1 MSTLLLR
8 LCGPMQA
15 WGTQS
20 RFSIRDTGLEPSKSG
35 VIGLLCAALGKPRDE
50 KPNDVWPTLE
60 QLAALRMGVRV
71 DGEGSMKA
79 DYHTAGG
86 THRRGEVYGIYR
98 ASGDISRDPV
108 VSTRYY
114 LADADFLVGLEGDPD
129 LLARLNEA
137 LAEPKWQLY
146 LGRKS
151 FVPAVPPRLPDQ
163 PPFGPGL
170 RDEPLLDALTNYP
183 YFHDGRAGNDLPERL
198 RLVVDAPDSRG
209 GEVRRDVP
217 LSFSVR
223 RFGVRYVETRW
234 IDKTAEV
241 LRDVSFATDSERA

>member
-8 LCGPMQA
+8 LAGPMQA

-50 KPNDVWPTLE
+50 KLNDAWPTLE

-79 DYHTAGG
+79 DYHTTGG

-114 LADADFLVGLEGDPD
+114 LADADFLVGLEGNPD

-151 FVPAVPPRLPDQ
+151 FVPAVPPRLPDR

-198 RLVVDAPDSRG
+198 RLVVDAPDSPG